1 MESTG
6 PWVVEA
12 AQGRFMS
19 GDHPMPDTIEIKP
32 AAKCAREP
40 QAESHQLTM
49 PAGKSLTAKK
59 TSGQHSNKTGLVL
72 ELPSRAD
79 GSTIEQIVEAT
90 GWLAHTTRAALTGLR
105 KKGHVITSEKR
116 EGAGRVYR
124 VEAV

>member
-1 MESTG
+1 MQSAG
-6 PWVVEA
+6 LRVVEA
-12 AQGRFMS
+12 AQGRSMS

-32 AAKCAREP
+32 TTK
-40 QAESHQLTM
+40 
-49 PAGKSLTAKK
+49 
-59 TSGQHSNKTGLVL
+59 QHASKIGLVL
-72 ELPSRAD
+72 ELLLRVD
-79 GSTIEQIVEAT
+79 GATIEQIVEAT